1 MKTHRLV
8 YLLTITTAC
17 AIAPLHT
24 RADEASALS
33 LLKSA
38 STSLHEKAKA
48 CDELGRL
55 GSAKAVPVLAKLL
68 ADEHLH
74 DYARDGLERIPDAS
88 AGKALIDA
96 LQTLKGNLRV
106 GAIIS
111 LGDRREKAAVPA
123 LVKIARGKSEQAPAT
138 GAALSALAQVA
149 TDDATQAI
157 LSVLKKGEGEAK
169 RAAARAALVAAQ
181 RMEQAGSSNAAQ
193 KVRNAV
199 AKADLPA
206 YIKQAASR

>member
-8 YLLTITTAC
+8 YLLTITAAC

-33 LLKSA
+33 LLKST

-88 AGKALIDA
+88 AGCRCSYQNRSWVA
-96 LQTLKGNLRV
+96 LQGP
-106 GAIIS
+106 
-111 LGDRREKAAVPA
+111 DDEAADG
-123 LVKIARGKSEQAPAT
+123 R
-138 GAALSALAQVA
+138 
-149 TDDATQAI
+149 
-157 LSVLKKGEGEAK
+157 
-169 RAAARAALVAAQ
+169 
-181 RMEQAGSSNAAQ
+181 
-193 KVRNAV
+193 
-199 AKADLPA
+199 
-206 YIKQAASR
+206 